1 MAQNNDT
8 EKKNVIK
15 QAARKLFFQL
25 GFNKTA
31 MDDIARESGLAKPTL
46 YYYYPGKEAIFN
58 EVVIEEAE
66 AFMNR
71 VEEKIDPS
79 LAADEKLAR
88 FFRLVYEGLKYYAEE
103 MAPLP
108 DYFCDYSPHG
118 RPIVNQINELFRAK
132 LLPLLIA
139 GKQAGIFTFG
149 DEETI
154 ATTLVFMTDFL
165 NLEWMH
171 RYPESLRDQIVDT
184 MIDIILTGLKRR
196 DG

>member
-1 MAQNNDT
+1 MSQNNDV

-31 MDDIARESGLAKPTL
+31 MEDIARESGLAKPTL

-66 AFMNR
+66 VFMNR
-71 VEEKIDPS
+71 VEAKIDPA
-79 LAADEKLAR
+79 LPADKKLAR
-88 FFRLVYEGLKYYAEE
+88 FFKIVYEDLKIYAEE

-108 DYFCDYSPHG
+108 DHFCDYSPHG
-118 RPIVNQINELFRAK
+118 RPIINQINELFREK

-139 GKQAGIFTFG
+139 GKQEGVFEFRDA
-149 DEETI
+149 EPL

-171 RYPESLRDQIVDT
+171 RYPESLRDQILDT
-184 MIDIILTGLKRR
+184 MIELILHGLRRR
-196 DG
+196 D